1 MSDGPS
7 HIQALRR
14 LLADR
19 TEQGGR
25 RLLTVPGCWD
35 GFSALLIEQAG
46 FQAAFLTGGG
56 LAMARFGRPDMGL
69 VDAGEVEQAVAVIRD
84 RVALPL
90 IVDGD
95 TGFGNALNMQRTIR
109 RFERAG
115 ASAIQIEDQVSPKRC
130 GHMAGKAVVPLAEAV
145 GKLRAALDAREHALI
160 IARTDAVSVE
170 GFDAAI
176 DRAEAYLEAGADLI
190 FVEGPRTLDDTR
202 AVGERFAARVPLVHN
217 LVEGGVSVVEDG
229 ADLEALGF
237 AIALHPLVLLHG
249 LAKAAP
255 GWLSALRDT
264 ASTVSIRDQLVD
276 LAAMNALT
284 GAPDL
289 LATSERYGDRA

>member
-19 TEQGGR
+19 DAQGGR

-35 GFSALLIEQAG
+35 GQ
-46 FQAAFLTGGG
+46 Q
-56 LAMARFGRPDMGL
+56 RVGRPDMGL

-145 GKLRAALDAREHALI
+145 GKLRAALDARDHALI

-176 DRAEAYLEAGADLI
+176 ERAEAYLEAGADLI

-202 AVGERFAARVPLVHN
+202 AVAERFAARAPLVHN
-217 LVEGGVSVVEDG
+217 LVEGGVSAVDDG
-229 ADLEALGF
+229 ASLQALGF
-237 AIALHPLVLLHG
+237 AVALHPLILLHG

-255 GWLSALRDT
+255 AWLGALHDT
-264 ASTVSIRDQLVD
+264 GSTVSIRDQLVD
-276 LAAMNALT
+276 LSAMNVLT

-289 LATSERYGDRA
+289 LATSERYGDRS

>member
-1 MSDGPS
+1 MVS
-7 HIQALRR
+7 A
-14 LLADR
+14 
-19 TEQGGR
+19 
-25 RLLTVPGCWD
+25 PGCWD
-35 GFSALLIEQAG
+35 GLSALLIEQAA

-69 VDAGEVEQAVAVIRD
+69 VDAGEVEQTIAIIRD

-95 TGFGNALNMQRTIR
+95 TGFGNALNMQRTVR

-115 ASAIQIEDQVSPKRC
+115 ASAIQIEDQLAPKRC
-130 GHMAGKAVVPLAEAV
+130 GHMAGKAMVSKAEAV
-145 GKLRAALDAREHALI
+145 GKLNAALDAREHALI

-190 FVEGPRTLDDTR
+190 FVEGPRTLADT
-202 AVGERFAARVPLVHN
+202 AALGSRFGQRVPLVHN
-217 LVEGGVSVVEDG
+217 LVEGGTTAVRG
-229 ADLEALGF
+229 GPALQALGF
-237 AIALHPLVLLHG
+237 AIALHPLLLLHG
-249 LAKAAP
+249 FAKAAP
-255 GWLSALRDT
+255 GWLATLRDT
-264 ASTVSIRDQLVD
+264 GSTDAIADQLAD
-276 LAAMNALT
+276 LSAMNILT

-289 LATSERYGDRA
+289 LAAAQRYGDGA